1 MSDTKHVVVTREG
14 LQRMKEELEY
24 KETTEKMKVAEQLK
38 VAISYG
44 TPNTTRRRTIRPCSN
59 SALPN

>member
-24 KETTEKMKVAEQLK
+24 KETTEKMKKAQIK
-38 VAISYG
+38 VDKYRKRLI
-44 TPNTTRRRTIRPCSN
+44 
-59 SALPN
+59 

>member
-24 KETTEKMKVAEQLK
+24 KETTEKMMSPSSSRLRFPTA
-38 VAISYG
+38 
-44 TPNTTRRRTIRPCSN
+44 T
-59 SALPN
+59 